1 MPSKYTVYHLHTD
14 YSLLDSCSKW
24 EEYVDLAVA
33 QGMDAIA
40 STEHG
45 KPLGWVSKKLYCDER
60 GIKFM
65 HGVEIYLT
73 EHLEPKVRDNYHTVL
88 IAKNQDGIRELNR
101 LIGLSNREDHFYYT
115 NRISFEEYLDISDNI
130 IKTSACLA
138 SPLNKLQDDHPMY
151 MRLANHYDYLEVQP
165 HNCEEQ
171 IEFNKRL
178 AALSKKLKKPLIA
191 GTDTHSSSA
200 YKAECRR
207 LLMVRKKKSYGNEDS
222 LDLTW
227 KTLDELISMFKSQGA
242 LSEEEYL
249 EAIENTNRMADSVE
263 DFKLDRS
270 IKYPILYG
278 SAEEDERKY
287 IELAWSKL
295 NEKLENGVIQKD
307 QEQAFR
313 EAITEELR
321 VFSKLKMCGFMLS
334 MAELVS
340 WCKQQGMAI
349 GTARGSVGGSRTAY
363 VTDII
368 DLNPEQWH
376 TVFSRFCNE
385 DREEIGDIDIDVV
398 ESDRP
403 AIFQYIMQRFGLSHT
418 ARVASFGTLAE
429 LATIED
435 SGGALRS
442 IWESKHPDAGKAD
455 NPWSMARID
464 KIKSEY
470 KSDPQAAKDKYPE
483 LFYYFDGMLGTKVS
497 QSVHPAGMVI
507 SPIDL
512 DAEYGVFDKDN
523 ERCLVIDME
532 ELHEVGAAKYDFLVL
547 KTVQV
552 IRDTCRYIGI
562 PYPRTH
568 EINWN
573 DEAVWE
579 DMIKCPYA
587 IFQMEGEYAFL
598 SLKKYAPKS
607 IFDMSLVTACIRP
620 SGASYRDDLLSR
632 KPHKNPSELI
642 DDLLANNN
650 GYLVYQEDIIA
661 FLQKVCGLS
670 GSYAD
675 TVRRGIARKKPEILE
690 EALPKILEGYCSKS
704 DRPRKEAEQE
714 CGEFLRIIEDASAYM
729 FGYNHSIAYCLLGYL
744 CAYYRYYYPIEFVT
758 AFLNDAA
765 NDDDIRNGT
774 LLAKHYGIKVVP
786 PRFGISKSDYAFDK
800 ESMTIAK
807 GLASIKY
814 MGAKVASALYELSD
828 GYKYES
834 FTDLLYEIDD
844 KTDLD
849 SRQLGIL
856 IHIDFFSDFGNQR
869 ELENIIFFWEFFK
882 RGQAKQIKKDRIAGS
897 YIEDIVKRRSTDLRK
912 DGTPGANYIIL
923 DAYAIIRE
931 CEAKV
936 LSLGL
941 KDIGILTKMKNF
953 NDAMGYAGYVSGRE
967 EDRSTLF
974 IKDVFPVK
982 RKSDGRQFGYNILT
996 QSVGSGIESRFTV
1009 FNKVYEEDPI
1019 KKGDVVKCLK
1029 YRRDHKGYFT
1039 MERYRHIRVDDDPM
1053 AELDEEIA

>member
-1 MPSKYTVYHLHTD
+1 MRKPDKYTVYHLHTD

-33 QGMDAIA
+33 QGMNAIA
-40 STEHG
+40 SSEHG
-45 KPLGWVSKKLYCDER
+45 KPLGWVSKKMYCDER
-60 GIKFM
+60 GLKFM

-73 EHLEPKVRDNYHTVL
+73 EQLEPKVRDNYHTVL
-88 IAKNQDGIRELNR
+88 IAKNRDGIRELNR

-115 NRISFEEYLDISDNI
+115 NRISFDEFLNISGNI

-151 MRLANHYDYLEVQP
+151 MKLARHYDYLEVQA
-165 HNCEEQ
+165 HNCDEQ
-171 IEFNKRL
+171 VEFNKRL
-178 AALSKKLKKPLIA
+178 VKLARKLNKPLIA
-191 GTDTHSSSA
+191 GTDTHSSSS
-200 YKAECRR
+200 YKAECRK

-222 LDLTW
+222 FDLTW

-242 LSEEEYL
+242 LTEEEYY
-249 EAIENTNRMADSVE
+249 EAIESTNKMADSVE
-263 DFKLDRS
+263 DFQLDRS

-287 IELAWSKL
+287 IELAWNKL
-295 NEKLENGVIQKD
+295 EEKLRDGVIPME
-307 QEQAFR
+307 QEKAFR
-313 EAITEELR
+313 EAIAEELR
-321 VFSKLKMCGFMLS
+321 VFSKLRMCGFMLS

-442 IWESKHPDAGKAD
+442 IWESKHPEASKNE
-455 NPWSMARID
+455 NPWSMAKID
-464 KIKSEY
+464 RIKSDF
-470 KSDPQAAKDKYPE
+470 KSDPQSAKAKYPE

-507 SPIDL
+507 SPINL
-512 DAEYGVFDKDN
+512 DEEYGVFDKDS

-552 IRDTCRYIGI
+552 IRDTCKYIGI

-568 EINWN
+568 EIDWN
-573 DEAVWE
+573 DQAVWD

-607 IFDMSLVTACIRP
+607 IFDMSLVTASIRP

-642 DDLLANNN
+642 DDLLKDNN

-690 EALPKILEGYCSKS
+690 EALPKILEGYCSRS
-704 DRPRKEAEQE
+704 DHPRKDAEKE
-714 CGEFLRIIEDASAYM
+714 CGEFLQIIEDASAYM

-786 PRFGISKSDYAFDK
+786 PKFGISKSDYAFDK
-800 ESMTIAK
+800 ESNTIAK

-814 MGAKVASALYELSD
+814 MGTKVANSLYELSR
-828 GYKYES
+828 GYKYPS
-834 FTDLLYEIDD
+834 FTDVLFEIDD

-849 SRQLGIL
+849 MRQLSIL
-856 IHIDFFSDFGNQR
+856 INIDFFSDFGNQR
-869 ELENIIFFWEFFK
+869 ELNNIVSFWEFFK
-882 RGQAKQIKKDRIAGS
+882 HGQAKQIRKEKVDGS

-912 DGTPGANYIIL
+912 DGTPGANYILL
-923 DAYAIIRE
+923 DTYAIIRE
-931 CEAKV
+931 CEERV

-941 KDIGILTKMKNF
+941 KDIGIITKMKNF

-974 IKDVFPVK
+974 VKDIFPVK
-982 RKSDGRQFGYNILT
+982 RRSDSKQFGYNILT

-1009 FNKVYEEDPI
+1009 FNRVYENAPI
-1019 KKGDVVKCLK
+1019 KKGDVIKCIK
-1029 YRRDHKGYFT
+1029 YTRDSKGYFT
-1039 MERYRHIRVDDDPM
+1039 MEAYRHVPIDDEPT
-1053 AELDEEIA
+1053 DEGM

>member
-1 MPSKYTVYHLHTD
+1 MRKPDKYTVYHLHTD

-33 QGMDAIA
+33 QGMNAIA
-40 STEHG
+40 SSEHG
-45 KPLGWVSKKLYCDER
+45 KPLGWVSKKMYCDER
-60 GIKFM
+60 GLKFM

-73 EHLEPKVRDNYHTVL
+73 EQLEPKVRDNYHTVL
-88 IAKNQDGIRELNR
+88 IARNHDGIRELNR

-115 NRISFEEYLDISDNI
+115 NRISFDEFLNISDNI

-151 MRLANHYDYLEVQP
+151 MKLANHYDYLEVQA
-165 HNCEEQ
+165 HNCDEQ
-171 IEFNKRL
+171 AEFNRRL
-178 AALSKKLKKPLIA
+178 VKLAKKLKKPLIA

-200 YKAECRR
+200 YKAECRK

-222 LDLTW
+222 FDLTW
-227 KTLDELISMFKSQGA
+227 KTLDELIAMFKSQGA
-242 LSEEEYL
+242 LTEEEYF

-263 DFKLDRS
+263 DFQLDRS

-287 IELAWSKL
+287 IELAWNKL
-295 NEKLENGVIQKD
+295 EEKLRDGVIPME
-307 QEQAFR
+307 QEKAFR
-313 EAITEELR
+313 EAIAEELR

-442 IWESKHPDAGKAD
+442 IWESKHPEASKNE
-455 NPWSMARID
+455 NPWSMAKID
-464 KIKSEY
+464 RIKSDF
-470 KSDPQAAKDKYPE
+470 KSDPQSAKAKYPE

-507 SPIDL
+507 SPINL
-512 DAEYGVFDKDN
+512 DEEYGVFDKDS

-552 IRDTCRYIGI
+552 IRDTCKYIGI

-568 EINWN
+568 EIDWN
-573 DEAVWE
+573 DQAVWD

-607 IFDMSLVTACIRP
+607 IFDMSLVTASIRP

-642 DDLLANNN
+642 DELLKDNN
-650 GYLVYQEDIIA
+650 GSISRTLNA
-661 FLQKVCGLS
+661 F
-670 GSYAD
+670 
-675 TVRRGIARKKPEILE
+675 
-690 EALPKILEGYCSKS
+690 
-704 DRPRKEAEQE
+704 
-714 CGEFLRIIEDASAYM
+714 
-729 FGYNHSIAYCLLGYL
+729 
-744 CAYYRYYYPIEFVT
+744 
-758 AFLNDAA
+758 
-765 NDDDIRNGT
+765 
-774 LLAKHYGIKVVP
+774 AK
-786 PRFGISKSDYAFDK
+786 
-800 ESMTIAK
+800 
-807 GLASIKY
+807 
-814 MGAKVASALYELSD
+814 
-828 GYKYES
+828 
-834 FTDLLYEIDD
+834 
-844 KTDLD
+844 
-849 SRQLGIL
+849 
-856 IHIDFFSDFGNQR
+856 
-869 ELENIIFFWEFFK
+869 NI
-882 RGQAKQIKKDRIAGS
+882 
-897 YIEDIVKRRSTDLRK
+897 T
-912 DGTPGANYIIL
+912 
-923 DAYAIIRE
+923 
-931 CEAKV
+931 
-936 LSLGL
+936 
-941 KDIGILTKMKNF
+941 
-953 NDAMGYAGYVSGRE
+953 
-967 EDRSTLF
+967 
-974 IKDVFPVK
+974 
-982 RKSDGRQFGYNILT
+982 
-996 QSVGSGIESRFTV
+996 
-1009 FNKVYEEDPI
+1009 
-1019 KKGDVVKCLK
+1019 
-1029 YRRDHKGYFT
+1029 
-1039 MERYRHIRVDDDPM
+1039 
-1053 AELDEEIA
+1053 